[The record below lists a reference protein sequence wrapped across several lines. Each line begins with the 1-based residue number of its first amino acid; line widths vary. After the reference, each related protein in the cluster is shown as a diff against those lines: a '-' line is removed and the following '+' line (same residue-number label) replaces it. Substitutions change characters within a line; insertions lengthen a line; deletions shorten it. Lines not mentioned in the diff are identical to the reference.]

1 MRNPASSGKR
11 SASVLLCDTAVCFLQ
26 AHEIGT
32 NVCDPNIHRTPP
44 EVDFESVRF
53 PENLRLGTI
62 QVCSLMLDFQRDNT
76 VHSWFCDVCK

>member
-53 PENLRLGTI
+53 PEKSASWNNP
-62 QVCSLMLDFQRDNT
+62 SLQSDA
-76 VHSWFCDVCK
+76 